1 MDVGSGTL
9 NRVSVVFTELGR
21 RHLIDLA
28 GQPPTPAPLWN
39 RRNSAYSLPTDH

>member
-9 NRVSVVFTELGR
+9 NRVWVVFTELGP

-28 GQPPTPAPLWN
+28 GQPPTPAPVNIHVL
-39 RRNSAYSLPTDH
+39 A